1 MKTKYLKNKGVI
13 YLIQLWGH
21 MDETIRAIK
30 NKKIYTY
37 WKKHCIPSRTNGVNY
52 KIRVRQK
59 NRLITRDLKYSDI
72 CGNRYFYEAEFL
84 FCDFDKIWSTY
95 RNCICMSMDND
106 VEEYLNCL
114 NVLDKSKKYIKH
126 NETYGDYLS
135 DIIKNF

>member
-1 MKTKYLKNKGVI
+1 
-13 YLIQLWGH
+13 

-95 RNCICMSMDND
+95 RNCIC
-106 VEEYLNCL
+106 VI
-114 NVLDKSKKYIKH
+114 KKMPQFLFK
-126 NETYGDYLS
+126 
-135 DIIKNF
+135 